1 MGPAAAGA
9 VAGRQGHQEIMTAP
23 QTFGFLAVPKF
34 AMLAFTAAVEPLR
47 AANLISGRTL
57 YDWRV
62 ISSDGQPV
70 RSSNRIQLVADCA
83 LEAAGPLSNV
93 VVCGGLDGQLF
104 DDRRALAWL
113 RRMARTGAR
122 IGALSDGAYIL
133 ARAGLLDGYRCTIH
147 WHCLAGFTETFPE
160 IEVTAELFRIDRS
173 RFTSSGGTA
182 SMDMMLRM
190 IEVDFGRDLAVAV
203 AEQFMH
209 ERIRSDADRQ
219 RMPLRL
225 RLGISHPK
233 IIEAIGL
240 MEENLEEPLSCA
252 DLARRCD
259 ISARQMERLFRKYL
273 MRTPRR
279 HYLQLRLERAH
290 RLLTQSS
297 LPVIEVALACGFVSP
312 SHFAKC
318 YRDYFKQVP
327 RSTRLPIPPRP
338 AAGPAN
344 GSGAVA
350 AG

>member
-1 MGPAAAGA
+1 
-9 VAGRQGHQEIMTAP
+9 MTTP
-23 QTFGFLAVPKF
+23 VQPKMFGFLPVPKF

-62 ISSDGQPV
+62 ISSDGHPV
-70 RSSNRIQLVADCA
+70 RSSNRLQLVADGSI
-83 LEAAGPLSNV
+83 ETAGSLTNV

-104 DDRRALAWL
+104 NDRRVFAWL

-122 IGALSDGAYIL
+122 IGALSDGSYIL

-147 WHCLAGFTETFPE
+147 WNCLAGFRETFPD
-160 IEVTAELFRIDRS
+160 IQVSTELYCIDRS

-190 IEVDFGRDLAVAV
+190 IEVDYGRDLAIAV
-203 AEQFMH
+203 AEHFMH
-209 ERIRSDADRQ
+209 ERIRGDADRQ

-225 RLGISHPK
+225 RLGLSHPK
-233 IIEAIGL
+233 LIVAIGL
-240 MEENLEEPLSCA
+240 MEENLEEPFSCA
-252 DLARRCD
+252 ELAKRCD

-273 MRTPRR
+273 GCPPRR
-279 HYLQLRLERAH
+279 HYLQLRLDRAH

-318 YRDYFKQVP
+318 YRDYFKQMP
-327 RSTRLPIPPRP
+327 RSTRLPVPPHPTAGALIGPEAR
-338 AAGPAN
+338 AA
-344 GSGAVA
+344 AVEVSSDS
-350 AG
+350 

>member
-1 MGPAAAGA
+1 
-9 VAGRQGHQEIMTAP
+9 MTTP

-70 RSSNRIQLVADCA
+70 RSSNNIQLVADCA
-83 LEAAGPLSNV
+83 IEAAGPLSNV
-93 VVCGGLDGQLF
+93 PLSNVIVCGGLDGQHF
-104 DDRRALAWL
+104 DDRRVLAWL
-113 RRMARTGAR
+113 RRAARAGAR
-122 IGALSDGAYIL
+122 IGALSDGSYIL
-133 ARAGLLDGYRCTIH
+133 ARAGLLDGYSCTIH
-147 WHCLAGFTETFPE
+147 WHCLAGFRETFPE
-160 IEVTAELFRIDRS
+160 IEVSTELYRIDRS

-182 SMDMMLRM
+182 SMDMMLRL
-190 IEVDFGRDLAVAV
+190 IEVDYGRDLAIAV

-225 RLGISHPK
+225 RLGVSHPK
-233 IIEAIGL
+233 MIEVIGL

-252 DLARRCD
+252 ELARRCG
-259 ISARQMERLFRKYL
+259 ISARQMERLFRKFL
-273 MRTPRR
+273 ARTPRR
-279 HYLQLRLERAH
+279 HYLRLRLEQAH
-290 RLLTQSS
+290 GLLTQSS

-327 RSTRLPIPPRP
+327 RSTRMPVQPRP
-338 AAGPAN
+338 AAGPAD
-344 GSGAVA
+344 GSRTLA
-350 AG
+350 AE